1 MLQTQLFHDS
11 LDPEPSLLQAEI
23 LSGEGAHGASV
34 LACFR
39 PVPALSAQDWRR
51 FREALNA
58 LPEEVAGVDHGFW
71 RTVLRL
77 LRDPIRTWE
86 TRGGRLVVVLDAFG
100 YCLQWNRMRRVRAAS
115 LQPNVAFASEVESVV
130 YAFRTSTDMARVVD
144 TLIDTHGR
152 AANGV
157 LGPSVT
163 EVTHSADIAIKLLRS
178 RGVLRALN
186 RALRV
191 ALAVN
196 ERALRLAATA
206 RTSFRAGIASN
217 EAYRL
222 AAQQGNTLATIR
234 TETPNLLPLVVHAY
248 LAGVISSVHRG
259 TVGEVRAALSKEA
272 VPPRVWRLLAR
283 SPVNAVRHALR
294 VQRDQQPWDGLI
306 AYCRHLAEWRVSRH
320 VPADLLRA
328 IFSSQEPDRWNRVAF
343 SIRGPTDAQFIQ
355 LGIEEYWRRSPDQR
369 ARFVASELLLVLNW
383 VWDDMPYLDR
393 NQRRAGWPRVI
404 RTARIWADGQAVKA
418 RHSAHTWP
426 IPCPA
431 LTQDGLTA
439 IGLGSPYEIWKE
451 AQALRHCA
459 MSYVSACIDQ
469 EAIVYSIRSTTGVRV
484 ATVAFERADGFASW
498 KLLCV
503 RGFANSVVPNSVER
517 FAGWLTVAVNARD
530 RRRRACTKRAHSG
543 LPTTSEAEVG
553 R

>member
-11 LDPEPSLLQAEI
+11 LDPESSLLQAEI
-23 LSGEGAHGASV
+23 LSGEGSHGASV

-51 FREALNA
+51 FREASNA

-77 LRDPIRTWE
+77 LRNPIRTWE
-86 TRGGRLVVVLDAFG
+86 ARAGRLVVVFDAFG
-100 YCLQWNRMRRVRAAS
+100 YCLQWNRLRHVRAAS
-115 LQPNVAFASEVESVV
+115 LRPNIAFASEVESVV
-130 YAFRTSTDMARVVD
+130 YAFRTSTEMARVVD
-144 TLIDTHGR
+144 TLIHAHGR

-157 LGPSVT
+157 LGPSVS
-163 EVTHSADIAIKLLRS
+163 EVAHSAEIAIKLLRS

-196 ERALRLAATA
+196 EHALRLAATA

-217 EAYRL
+217 VAYQL
-222 AAQQGNTLATIR
+222 AAQHGNTLATIR
-234 TETPNLLPLVVHAY
+234 TETPNLLPLVLHAY
-248 LAGVISSVHRG
+248 MAGVISRVHRG
-259 TVGEVRAALSKEA
+259 AVGEVRAALSKES

-294 VQRDQQPWDGLI
+294 IQRDQQPWNGLI
-306 AYCRHLAEWRVSRH
+306 AYCRHLAEWGASRH

-328 IFSSQEPDRWNRVAF
+328 IFSSQEPDLCDRVAF

-355 LGIEEYWRRSPDQR
+355 LGIDEYWRRSPDQR

-393 NQRRAGWPRVI
+393 LQRRAGWPRVI
-404 RTARIWADGQAVKA
+404 RAARIWAAGQAVKA

-426 IPCPA
+426 IPCPV
-431 LTQDGLTA
+431 LTLDGLTA
-439 IGLGSPYEIWKE
+439 IGLGSPYEVWKE

-469 EAIVYSIRSTTGVRV
+469 KAVIYSIRSTTGARV
-484 ATVAFERADGFASW
+484 ATAALARADGFASW
-498 KLLCV
+498 ELLCV
-503 RGFANSVVPNSVER
+503 RGFANSIAQNPIER
-517 FAGWLTVAVNARD
+517 FARLLTVAVNARD
-530 RRRRACTKRAHSG
+530 RKRRARTKLAYSG
-543 LPTTSEAEVG
+543 SPITVEAEVG